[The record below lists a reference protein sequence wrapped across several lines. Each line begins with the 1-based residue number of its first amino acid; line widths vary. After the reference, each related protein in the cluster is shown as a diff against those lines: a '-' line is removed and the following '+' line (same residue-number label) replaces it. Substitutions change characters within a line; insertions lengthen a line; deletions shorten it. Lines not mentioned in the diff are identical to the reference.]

1 VPYFFGLALLVA
13 LVLITKSTAEPPAPT
28 LKPGEKPAEKP
39 KPTGK
44 TLNEKLLEATLE
56 LLPNAT
62 TILKPGDAILDVVY
76 GGRKP
81 DLYGGPVWGYYQT
94 FLGDNPNGSKRS
106 GGTTCSTVLAYLMG
120 KTGWPFDM
128 IDRAPTDPVPGG
140 GFTPGGSLTK
150 IVFGAKKPSRRWY
163 LDKPGANLR
172 PGDAY
177 HIDHEGKANSD
188 HVGVILE
195 VGDAL
200 PDGTRRVVTADGGQ
214 GHPGYEVH
222 WNTRIL
228 SADGSTLTLNGVPAR
243 LLGAIRATP
252 ELVA

>member
-1 VPYFFGLALLVA
+1 MPYLIGLAFLVA
-13 LVLITKSTAEPPAPT
+13 LVLVVKST
-28 LKPGEKPAEKP
+28 KPGEKPAEKP
-39 KPTGK
+39 AEKPKGT
-44 TLNEKLLEATLE
+44 TLNDRLLAATLE
-56 LLPNAT
+56 LLPTAT
-62 TILKPGDAILDVVY
+62 TVLKPGAQILDVVY

-94 FLGDNPNGSKRS
+94 YLGENPDGSKKS
-106 GGTTCSTVLAYLMG
+106 GGTTCSTVLAYLLG
-120 KTGWPFDM
+120 KSDWPADM

-140 GFTPGGSLTK
+140 GFTPGRSLTN
-150 IVFGAKKPSRRWY
+150 IVYGAKKAARKWY
-163 LDKPGANLR
+163 LEKPGANLR

-177 HIDHEGKANSD
+177 HIDHEGKLNSD

-200 PDGTRRVVTADGGQ
+200 PDGTRRIVTADGGQ

-222 WNTRIL
+222 WNARIL

-243 LLGAIRATP
+243 LLGAIRAP
-252 ELVA
+252 ELLAA